1 MRAGR
6 LCCVKK
12 PAVVSRS
19 VRSISQ
25 RSRLRSAAIIS
36 AAALGLCGFAG
47 LGQGTATAAGNPVL
61 TAKTDK
67 PEIVTI
73 TMGPVKYN
81 PSVIS
86 VPAGKPVILRFV
98 NKATI
103 DHEAY
108 IGDAKAQDAHEKE
121 MQAMAGHDMDHGNL
135 PGYVKLK
142 PGKTKD
148 LKWTFPKAGITF
160 IGCHLPAHYKGGMKL
175 RVVIKSS
182 TGIA

>member
-1 MRAGR
+1 MSTVSARSLR
-6 LCCVKK
+6 LTSLRGVIRT
-12 PAVVSRS
+12 AALTGTAALLLGVFGFGQSTASAASRS
-19 VRSISQ
+19 E
-25 RSRLRSAAIIS
+25 LAAK
-36 AAALGLCGFAG
+36 AAE
-47 LGQGTATAAGNPVL
+47 
-61 TAKTDK
+61 K
-67 PEIVTI
+67 PTVVTI

-81 PSVIS
+81 PAVIT

-103 DHEAY
+103 DHEAL

-121 MQAMAGHDMDHGNL
+121 MQAMAGMDMDHTSHLKGFVS
-135 PGYVKLK
+135 VKA
-142 PGKTKD
+142 GKGKD

-175 RVVIKSS
+175 RVVVQSS

>member
-1 MRAGR
+1 LAGIAAVVGICGLGHPTVSAAGR
-6 LCCVKK
+6 
-12 PAVVSRS
+12 
-19 VRSISQ
+19 
-25 RSRLRSAAIIS
+25 
-36 AAALGLCGFAG
+36 
-47 LGQGTATAAGNPVL
+47 PVL
-61 TAKTDK
+61 AAKAEK
-67 PEIVTI
+67 PTIVTI

-81 PSVIS
+81 PAVIT

-108 IGDAKAQDAHEKE
+108 IGDAKAQEAHDKE
-121 MQAMAGHDMDHGNL
+121 MAAMAGHDMDHSGL
-135 PGYVKLK
+135 KGYVKLK

-148 LKWTFPKAGITF
+148 LKWTFPKAGVTF

-175 RVVIKSS
+175 RVVVQSS